1 MTLHPDIA
9 RLAGTL
15 DAMTKL
21 LKAHGDDAWA
31 EQIERC
37 RSSIA
42 LSDYYGVERLLR
54 LYGGMGSL
62 NDVVLQSGGAAPA
75 EDNERFDAL
84 RTNAWE
90 QAQSFARD
98 EATGNGN

>member
-1 MTLHPDIA
+1 MTLHPDVA

-15 DAMTKL
+15 EAMTTL
-21 LKAHGDDAWA
+21 LKLHGDDGWA

-42 LSDYYGVERLLR
+42 QSDYYGVDRLLR

-62 NDVVLQSGGAAPA
+62 NDVILQSGGLAPA

-84 RTNAWE
+84 RSDAWE
-90 QAQSFARD
+90 QAHGLARS
-98 EATGNGN
+98 EAGGNGN